1 MSFTFTLESADL
13 LVDVIDLV
21 FLFAD
26 KHIEVKTTEE
36 KFVLKLEALPFVR
49 QSTLVEQ
56 LSQFAEV
63 AVLVGVKNDFLFE
76 FIIL

>member
-1 MSFTFTLESADL
+1 MLYFWLIFLSLLES
-13 LVDVIDLV
+13 V

-26 KHIEVKTTEE
+26 KFIKVKTTEE